1 MSNKLDIRL
10 FTCYYFLF
18 AATTTFIDTSSNA
31 SFTDTQ
37 PNIPIAKTEM
47 YNTTMTT
54 DQKYIQNYSTLSR
67 FETYSTEI
75 ILGQTDS
82 FPSSVAVLVS
92 VIITLIII
100 IIIGCLMT
108 VLCMWHMNKLSRI
121 DLSKHEEVESG
132 NTTSQQFTKLT
143 SLDHN
148 ISNNDDYERT
158 IVQGPR
164 MASYSNSCYTIID
177 TETKENNPLTS
188 SFKATSSHYEYDE
201 ISIKETENN
210 ITQDSNKSTQLV
222 RQDSDQRISNKNDF
236 SVKDL
241 APSER
246 NTHDYDKQRQL
257 YSSVKNIHPNFQCL
271 KSLHQTY

>member
-1 MSNKLDIRL
+1 
-10 FTCYYFLF
+10 
-18 AATTTFIDTSSNA
+18 
-31 SFTDTQ
+31 
-37 PNIPIAKTEM
+37 
-47 YNTTMTT
+47 MTT
-54 DQKYIQNYSTLSR
+54 DLKYMQNYSTSST

-75 ILGQTDS
+75 ILGETDS
-82 FPSSVAVLVS
+82 FPSNPIVAVLVS
-92 VIITLIII
+92 AIITLLII

-108 VLCMWHMNKLSRI
+108 VLCMWHKNKLSRI

-148 ISNNDDYERT
+148 ISNIDDYERT
-158 IVQGPR
+158 IIQGPR
-164 MASYSNSCYTIID
+164 IASYSNSCYTIID

-201 ISIKETENN
+201 VSIKETENN

-222 RQDSDQRISNKNDF
+222 RQDSDQRMSNMNDF

-246 NTHDYDKQRQL
+246 STHEYDKQRQL
-257 YSSVKNIHPNFQCL
+257 YSSVKKYSPKFSISEVFASNLLIPESSTHPDDLKADIIQCVADPN
-271 KSLHQTY
+271 KNNANV